1 MMQIDPNM
9 TGSGFAVFDTAIGAC
24 AIVWGANGIVG
35 VQLPEKT
42 ESHTRARVAKRYP
55 EAREG
60 ASPADVQCAIAAIV
74 ALLDGEAR
82 DLSDITL
89 DLHHM
94 PEFNRRVY
102 DIART
107 IPPGK
112 TMTYGE
118 IAVRLGDRL
127 LARDVGQALG
137 KNPIPIIVPCHRVLA
152 ANGKTGGFSA
162 PGGVNTKLRMLSIE
176 GARTSDEPMLF
187 DRLDLESPPRR

>member
-1 MMQIDPNM
+1 MMQTAPDIISN
-9 TGSGFAVFDTAIGAC
+9 FAVFDTAIGAC
-24 AIVWGANGIVG
+24 AIVWGQNGIVG

-55 EAREG
+55 GARE
-60 ASPADVQCAIAAIV
+60 AAPPADIQRAVTAIV
-74 ALLDGEAR
+74 ALLDGEPR
-82 DLSDITL
+82 DLSDLPL
-89 DLHHM
+89 DLRHT
-94 PEFNRRVY
+94 PDFNRRVY

-118 IAVRLGDRL
+118 IATRLGDRL

-152 ANGKTGGFSA
+152 ANGKSGGFSA

-187 DRLDLESPPRR
+187 DRLGLECPPRR